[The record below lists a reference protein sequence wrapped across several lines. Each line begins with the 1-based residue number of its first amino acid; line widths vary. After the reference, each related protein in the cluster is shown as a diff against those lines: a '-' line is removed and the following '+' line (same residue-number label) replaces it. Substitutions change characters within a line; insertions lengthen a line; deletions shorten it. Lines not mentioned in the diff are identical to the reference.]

1 MNLITSGTE
10 GLRPLVGDLKNQ
22 RLVLAHNRLNR
33 RYQMPRF
40 QIFQA
45 TGGFGCQENSLGS
58 AVFGIHIADGESA
71 RWNRNDFIG
80 IADDD
85 LVIRALE
92 DTTPVENIDLDKRV
106 YFLIA
111 KDGSMETGD
120 TIEQARQRLRRIT
133 SAAVRVAYHAHPESV
148 VTNFGFLSWPK
159 GAEPVEVK
167 IKSRGGIWIDGN

>member
-10 GLRPLVGDLKNQ
+10 GLRSLEGDLKNK

-40 QIFQA
+40 QIFHA

-85 LVIRALE
+85 LC
-92 DTTPVENIDLDKRV
+92 
-106 YFLIA
+106 
-111 KDGSMETGD
+111 G
-120 TIEQARQRLRRIT
+120 
-133 SAAVRVAYHAHPESV
+133 
-148 VTNFGFLSWPK
+148 
-159 GAEPVEVK
+159 
-167 IKSRGGIWIDGN
+167 

>member
-1 MNLITSGTE
+1 
-10 GLRPLVGDLKNQ
+10 
-22 RLVLAHNRLNR
+22 
-33 RYQMPRF
+33 
-40 QIFQA
+40 
-45 TGGFGCQENSLGS
+45 
-58 AVFGIHIADGESA
+58 
-71 RWNRNDFIG
+71 
-80 IADDD
+80 
-85 LVIRALE
+85 
-92 DTTPVENIDLDKRV
+92 V

-111 KDGSMETGD
+111 KDGSTETGD